1 MSRAVLVA
9 AGLLLMAPIIQAS
22 EATPGV
28 LVVEQ
33 VAGVVTYTMGGVP
46 MKSDAVYRQVI
57 DRLGPTPA
65 DKPLLILFGEGVPL
79 DHAFE
84 LGSLFMNKGGL
95 RKLRYFAFSRQ
106 TKVMQELHLD
116 WQRWKFSETGALE
129 PKPW

>member
-1 MSRAVLVA
+1 MSRAVLM
-9 AGLLLMAPIIQAS
+9 AGCVLLIAPMIRAS

-33 VAGVVTYTMGGVP
+33 IAGVVTYTMGGVS

-65 DKPLLILFGEGVPL
+65 ERPLLILFGEGVPL
-79 DHAFE
+79 EQAFE

-106 TKVMQELHLD
+106 TNVMQEFHLD

-129 PKPW
+129 RKAW